1 MFFQVELGVIAALA
15 QADIAIVEP
24 CAALLHNAQLSTQI
38 DHFAQFGDSLAEHDV
53 KLGLTERG
61 CHFVLD
67 DLGAGTVADKGTAGV
82 LQALNAAH
90 INTYRGIIFQGA
102 AAGGHFRVAVHH
114 TDFFAQLV
122 NKDADGVCFADDA
135 GQLTQSLAHQAGLQA
150 NVGIAHFA
158 FNFGFGH
165 HGSNRVHNNSVN
177 RAGAYQSF
185 ADFHGL
191 LAGIRLA
198 DQQAVNVN
206 AKGAGIGGIQG
217 VLNVDK
223 GNLAAQLLGFSQ
235 NMQGQGG
242 FTGRFRPIYLNDA
255 SAWQA
260 ADAQRQVQPQAAGG
274 NGIHLHGNVGP
285 KLHHGAFAKLLFD
298 LGQCRLQRCLFIP
311 CRAGGELLG

>member
-1 MFFQVELGVIAALA
+1 MAVTHLAL
-15 QADIAIVEP
+15 
-24 CAALLHNAQLSTQI
+24 
-38 DHFAQFGDSLAEHDV
+38 
-53 KLGLTERG
+53 
-61 CHFVLD
+61 
-67 DLGAGTVADKGTAGV
+67 DLGT
-82 LQALNAAH
+82 
-90 INTYRGIIFQGA
+90 R
-102 AAGGHFRVAVHH
+102 HH
-114 TDFFAQLV
+114 SS
-122 NKDADGVCFADDA
+122 DGVHDD
-135 GQLTQSLAHQAGLQA
+135 GVDGTGAHQRL
-150 NVGIAHFA
+150 
-158 FNFGFGH
+158 
-165 HGSNRVHNNSVN
+165 
-177 RAGAYQSF
+177 
-185 ADFHGL
+185 ADLHGL

-242 FTGRFRPIYLNDA
+242 FYRKIPAHIPNDA